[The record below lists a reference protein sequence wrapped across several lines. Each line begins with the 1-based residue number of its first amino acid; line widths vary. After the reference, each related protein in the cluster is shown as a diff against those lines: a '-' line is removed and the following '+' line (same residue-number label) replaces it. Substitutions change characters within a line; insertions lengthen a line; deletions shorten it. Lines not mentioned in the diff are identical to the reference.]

1 MKRGVSMGTKPYEQL
16 KAEELDIEPM
26 VCARCGFCTFVCP
39 AYLETL
45 WDSQSPRG
53 KLYQLKSLIE
63 KNKPIPP
70 DFADRI
76 FKCTLCGACQ
86 DICQTNIPLLRFWQ
100 LTRNEIGKLE
110 EWPEIVK
117 YLDNS
122 LLTTQNIMEMDQ
134 FDRTL
139 WTDMVDD
146 LVEGKEMARAEV
158 AYFAG
163 CNISF
168 KGTLAHM
175 GENTIRVFDHL
186 GIDFT
191 IMGEQEYCC
200 GNPYFVAGEFDK
212 AKELAKHNLSTL
224 KDLGV
229 RTIVF
234 NCPGCHRAFSEEYP
248 HLLGKEAVEGIEFL
262 PFSEFVL
269 RYIKEGKIKFTKPYN
284 HVVTWHDPCE
294 LGRHQDIYE
303 PAREVL
309 NSIPGL
315 ELREMKHNR
324 NRARCCGGG
333 GLLKGTNPVMS
344 VSVSAK
350 RVEMAEK
357 TGAEIMTSECPS
369 CTMSFNDG
377 IEERKSDIRFKDLSQ
392 IVVEAL
398 GLQR

>member
-1 MKRGVSMGTKPYEQL
+1 MGTKPYKQL
-16 KAEELDIEPM
+16 RAEDLDIEPM

-100 LTRNEIGKLE
+100 LTRNEIGRLH
-110 EWPEIVK
+110 EWPEIVN

-146 LVEGKEMARAEV
+146 LVEGKEMVQAEV

-186 GIDFT
+186 GIEFT
-191 IMGEQEYCC
+191 ILGEQEYCC

-224 KDLGV
+224 KELGV
-229 RTIVF
+229 KTVVF

-248 HLLGKEAVEGIEFL
+248 HILGKEAVEGIEFL

-269 RYIKEGKIKFTKPYN
+269 RNIKEGKIKFTKPYN
-284 HVVTWHDPCE
+284 HIVTWHDPCE

-309 NSIPGL
+309 SSIPGL
-315 ELREMKHNR
+315 ELREMRHNR

-344 VSVSAK
+344 VSVSTK

-357 TGAEIMTSECPS
+357 TGAEIMASECPS

-377 IEERKSDIRFKDLSQ
+377 IEERKSSIKFKDLSQ

-398 GLQR
+398 GL

>member
-1 MKRGVSMGTKPYEQL
+1 MGTKPYEQL

-269 RYIKEGKIKFTKPYN
+269 RYIKVK
-284 HVVTWHDPCE
+284 
-294 LGRHQDIYE
+294 
-303 PAREVL
+303 
-309 NSIPGL
+309 
-315 ELREMKHNR
+315 
-324 NRARCCGGG
+324 
-333 GLLKGTNPVMS
+333 
-344 VSVSAK
+344 
-350 RVEMAEK
+350 
-357 TGAEIMTSECPS
+357 
-369 CTMSFNDG
+369 
-377 IEERKSDIRFKDLSQ
+377 
-392 IVVEAL
+392 
-398 GLQR
+398 

>member
-1 MKRGVSMGTKPYEQL
+1 MGTKPYEQL
-16 KAEELDIEPM
+16 KAEELDIEPT

-53 KLYQLKSLIE
+53 KLYQLKALI
-63 KNKPIPP
+63 KKGKPIPP

-100 LTRNEIGKLE
+100 LTRNEIGRLE

-122 LLTTQNIMEMDQ
+122 LLTTRNIMEMDQ

-146 LVEGKEMARAEV
+146 LVEGKEMVQAEV

-175 GENTIRVFDHL
+175 GENTIRIFHHL
-186 GIDFT
+186 GIEFT
-191 IMGEQEYCC
+191 ILGEQEYCC

-229 RTIVF
+229 KTVVF
-234 NCPGCHRAFSEEYP
+234 NCPGCHRAFSDEYP

-262 PFSEFVL
+262 SFSEFAL
-269 RYIKEGKIKFTKPYN
+269 GKIKDGDIKFTRPYN
-284 HVVTWHDPCE
+284 HIVTWHDPCE

-309 NSIPGL
+309 KSIPGL

-350 RVEMAEK
+350 RVKMAEK
-357 TGAEIMTSECPS
+357 TGAGILASECPS

-377 IEERKSDIRFKDLSQ
+377 IEETKSNIKFKDLSQ

-398 GLQR
+398 GL

>member
-1 MKRGVSMGTKPYEQL
+1 MKRGVSMGTRPYEQL
-16 KAEELDIEPM
+16 KAEELDIEPT

-53 KLYQLKSLIE
+53 KLYQLKSLIDKGE
-63 KNKPIPP
+63 PIPP

-139 WTDMVDD
+139 WTDMVED
-146 LVEGKEMARAEV
+146 LVEGREMVHAEV

-175 GENTIRVFDHL
+175 GENMIRIFDHL
-186 GIDFT
+186 GIEFT
-191 IMGEQEYCC
+191 ILGKQEYCC

-229 RTIVF
+229 KTVVF
-234 NCPGCHRAFSEEYP
+234 NCPGCHRAFSDEYP
-248 HLLGKEAVEGIEFL
+248 HLLGKEAVEGIEFI

-269 RYIKEGKIKFTKPYN
+269 RRIKDGDIKFTKPYN
-284 HVVTWHDPCE
+284 HIMTWHDPCE

-309 NSIPGL
+309 KSIPGL

-357 TGAEIMTSECPS
+357 TGAEILASECPS

-377 IEERKSDIRFKDLSQ
+377 IEQRKSSIKFKDLSQ

-398 GLQR
+398 GL

>member
-1 MKRGVSMGTKPYEQL
+1 MKRGVPMGSKPYEQL
-16 KAEELDIEPM
+16 KAEALDIEPM

-53 KLYQLKSLIE
+53 KLYQLKDLIA

-100 LTRNEIGKLE
+100 LTRNEIGRLE
-110 EWPEIVK
+110 EWPEIVN

-146 LVEGKEMARAEV
+146 LVEGKEMIQAEV

-175 GENTIRVFDHL
+175 GENTIRLFDHL
-186 GIDFT
+186 GIEFT
-191 IMGEQEYCC
+191 ILGEQEYCC

-224 KDLGV
+224 KELGV
-229 RTIVF
+229 KTVVF
-234 NCPGCHRAFSEEYP
+234 NCPGCHRAFSHEYP
-248 HLLGKEAVEGIEFL
+248 HILGKESVEGIEFL

-269 RYIKEGKIKFTKPYN
+269 RNIKEGRIKFSKPYN

-294 LGRHQDIYE
+294 LGRHQDIYD

-309 NSIPGL
+309 GSIPGL

-357 TGAEIMTSECPS
+357 TGAEIMASECPS

-377 IEERKSDIRFKDLSQ
+377 IEERKSNIKFKDLSQ

-398 GLQR
+398 GL